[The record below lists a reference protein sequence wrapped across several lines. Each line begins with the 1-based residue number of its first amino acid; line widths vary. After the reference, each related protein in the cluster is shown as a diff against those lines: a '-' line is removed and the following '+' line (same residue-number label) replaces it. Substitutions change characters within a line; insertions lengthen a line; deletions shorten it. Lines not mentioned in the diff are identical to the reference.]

1 MEERV
6 EMVSMGMSS
15 KIVLIGSGAV
25 GATFAYTVLLKG
37 LANELVIIDAN
48 QDKAMGD
55 VLDLNHGL
63 MLATPMKI
71 TAGDYPDCADA
82 DLIVI
87 TAGAAQKPG
96 ETRIDLMNRNV
107 AIFDSIIK
115 QILKYNQNGILLIA
129 TNPVDIL
136 TQVALKLSGWDKSRV
151 IGSGTLLDSSRF
163 RYLIGEKLGVDP
175 RSVHGM
181 IIGEHGDTE
190 VPLWSSMNVAGLVP
204 EKCGETSRW
213 HLNDEQK
220 EDIYRDTKGAAYQ
233 IIQKKGATYYAIA
246 LALARICE
254 AILKDQKSV
263 LPVSSYL
270 DDYHGISGV
279 CLGVPSIVGKNGVE
293 ELVPLAITE
302 EEASQLQHSAG
313 TLKQFLEQIGF
324 A

>member
-1 MEERV
+1 MA
-6 EMVSMGMSS
+6 MSS

-37 LANELVIIDAN
+37 LANELVIIDVN

-63 MLATPMKI
+63 MLANPMKI
-71 TAGDYPDCADA
+71 TAGDYPDCKDA
-82 DLIVI
+82 DIIVI
-87 TAGAAQKPG
+87 TAGAAQRPG

-115 QILKYNQNGILLIA
+115 EIVKYNHTGILLVA

-163 RYLIGEKLGVDP
+163 RYLIAEKLGIEP
-175 RSVHGM
+175 RSVHGL
-181 IIGEHGDTE
+181 IVGEHGDTE
-190 VPLWSSMNVAGLVP
+190 VPVWSSMYVSGLIP
-204 EKCGETSRW
+204 EKCDETSRW
-213 HLNDEQK
+213 YLTDEQK
-220 EDIYRDTKGAAYQ
+220 EEIYQETKGAAYK

-254 AILKDQKSV
+254 AILKDQHSV

-270 DDYHGISGV
+270 EDYQGISGV
-279 CLGVPSIVGKNGVE
+279 CLGVPSVVGKNGVE
-293 ELVPLAITE
+293 EVIPLPLTE
-302 EEASQLQHSAG
+302 EEAAKLQHSAN
-313 TLKQFLEQIGF
+313 TLKQFLTEIGF